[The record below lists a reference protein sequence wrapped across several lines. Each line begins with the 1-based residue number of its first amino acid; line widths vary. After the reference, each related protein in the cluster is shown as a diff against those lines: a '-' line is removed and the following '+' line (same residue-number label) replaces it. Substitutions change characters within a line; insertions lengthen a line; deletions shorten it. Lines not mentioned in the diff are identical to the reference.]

1 MDFGND
7 NSKEMKVFVWITM
20 KLAMK
25 YTDKLFSLRNRGFIV
40 KLSSI
45 NVLQI
50 LRENITKSYSTKIS
64 RGLK

>member
-1 MDFGND
+1 MDFGNT

-40 KLSSI
+40 KLSST
-45 NVLQI
+45 
-50 LRENITKSYSTKIS
+50 NITKSYSPKIS

>member
-1 MDFGND
+1 MDFGNA
-7 NSKEMKVFVWITM
+7 NSKEMKVFDWITM

-50 LRENITKSYSTKIS
+50 LRENTTKSHSPKIS

>member
-1 MDFGND
+1 MDFGNV

-50 LRENITKSYSTKIS
+50 LRENMKKSYSTKIS